1 MSNGYLSDREVCVV
15 TSECFL
21 TTNPPFRTLTTAAL
35 LDNVSVESRTFKPP
49 QMLIFSGR
57 LRESNRKVS
66 LQRPKVV
73 AVVYD
78 FPTAFG
84 FRFYLCVLNRFKRSG
99 RLRELVACRVSTV
112 LSITFD
118 R

>member
-1 MSNGYLSDREVCVV
+1 MCVV
-15 TSECFL
+15 TPKSAECYF

-35 LDNVSVESRTFKPP
+35 LDNVWVESRTFRPS

-57 LRESNRKVS
+57 LRESNRRES

-84 FRFYLCVLNRFKRSG
+84 FRFYLS
-99 RLRELVACRVSTV
+99 LRGSPGGGGTRYVPGWGGAARPL
-112 LSITFD
+112 IP
-118 R
+118 